1 MQALSGCCRG
11 VTFLGHS
18 NITSPDRRTGKRY
31 RGGSVSERFYVEGG
45 QRLEGEVEVSGA
57 KNAALKFVAAALLA
71 PGRTTL
77 HGVPRIKD
85 INTMLALLDEL
96 GVGTSFSGS
105 TLEID
110 ASTVRSYTA
119 PYELVR
125 QMRASLVVLGPL
137 VARFGEAEVSAP
149 GGCNLGLR
157 KFNFHVDG
165 LRALGADVELD
176 HGFIKASAPNGLR
189 SAEINFFYN
198 DTATTENVMM
208 AAVLAD
214 GVTIIENGAREPEIS
229 ALAGFLNSMGAR
241 VIGAGTGR
249 IEIEG
254 VCELYPTEWTVMP
267 DRIEA
272 GTFLMAT
279 AATGG
284 DVTVT
289 NALPEHLKM
298 ELEKLREMGVEVTV
312 TPGSPGIRVKVDD
325 PASLCGVDVAT
336 LPFPGFA
343 TDLQAQMMVLLTQA
357 SGAGIITENVYE
369 NRLQVAEELNRLDAG
384 IDLFGGHRAL
394 IPGPRRL
401 SGTIVQAPDLRGGAA
416 LVMAGLVSEGTTVVD
431 CATRI
436 LRGYEDFEE
445 KLTNLGATV
454 AFEAGA
460 PIRR

>member
-1 MQALSGCCRG
+1 M
-11 VTFLGHS
+11 
-18 NITSPDRRTGKRY
+18 
-31 RGGSVSERFYVEGG
+31 SERFYVEGG
-45 QRLEGEVEVSGA
+45 RRLQGEVEVSGA

-71 PGRTTL
+71 QGKTVL
-77 HGVPRIKD
+77 HHVPRIKD
-85 INTMLALLDEL
+85 IHTMLALLDEL

-110 ASTVRSYTA
+110 ASTVDSYTA

-176 HGFIKASAPNGLR
+176 HGFIKASAPGGLR
-189 SAEINFFYN
+189 SAEVNFEYPSVG
-198 DTATTENVMM
+198 ATENVMM

-214 GVTIIENGAREPEIS
+214 GITIIENGAREPEIS
-229 ALAGFLNSMGAR
+229 ALAGFLNSMGAQ
-241 VIGAGTGR
+241 VMGAGTGR
-249 IEIEG
+249 IVIEG
-254 VCELYPTEWTVMP
+254 VKVLHPTEWTVMP

-279 AATGG
+279 AAAGG

-298 ELEKLREMGVEVTV
+298 ELDKLREMGVDVSV
-312 TPGSPGIRVKVDD
+312 APGSPGIRVRVDD
-325 PASLCGVDVAT
+325 PASLSGVDVAT

-369 NRLQVAEELNRLDAG
+369 NRLQVAEELNRLDAA

-394 IPGPRRL
+394 VRGPRRL
-401 SGTIVQAPDLRGGAA
+401 SSSIVQSPDLRGGAA

-431 CATRI
+431 GAQHI

-445 KLTNLGATV
+445 KLTALGATV
-454 AFEAGA
+454 AFEAEA
-460 PIRR
+460 PVRH

>member
-1 MQALSGCCRG
+1 M
-11 VTFLGHS
+11 
-18 NITSPDRRTGKRY
+18 
-31 RGGSVSERFYVEGG
+31 SERFYVEGG
-45 QRLEGEVEVSGA
+45 KRLQGQVEVSGA

-71 PGRTTL
+71 PGKTIL
-77 HGVPRIKD
+77 HDVPRIKD
-85 INTMLALLDEL
+85 MHTMLALLDEL
-96 GVGTSFSGS
+96 GVRTSFSGR

-110 ASTVRSYTA
+110 ASTVDSYTA

-157 KFNFHVDG
+157 KFNFHVEG

-189 SAEINFFYN
+189 GTEVNFEYPSVG
-198 DTATTENVMM
+198 ATENVMM

-214 GVTIIENGAREPEIS
+214 GITIIENGAREPEIV
-229 ALAGFLNSMGAR
+229 ALAGFLNSMGAS
-241 VIGAGTGR
+241 VVGAGTGR
-249 IEIEG
+249 IVIEG
-254 VCELYPTEWTVMP
+254 VDELRPTEWTVMP

-272 GTFLMAT
+272 GTFVMAA

-284 DVTVT
+284 DVTVA
-289 NALPEHLKM
+289 NAVPEHLKM
-298 ELEKLREMGVEVTV
+298 ELEKLREMGVEVDATSGV
-312 TPGSPGIRVKVDD
+312 PGVRVRVED
-325 PASLCGVDVAT
+325 PTSLSGVDVAT

-369 NRLQVAEELNRLDAG
+369 NRLQVAEELNRLNAG

-394 IPGPRRL
+394 VRGPRRL
-401 SGTIVQAPDLRGGAA
+401 SGTIVQSPDLRGGAA
-416 LVMAGLVSEGTTVVD
+416 LVMAGLVAEGTTVVD
-431 CATRI
+431 GAKHI
-436 LRGYEDFEE
+436 LRGYENFEE
-445 KLTNLGATV
+445 KLSGLGATV
-454 AFEAGA
+454 AFEAGT
-460 PIRR
+460 PVVP

>member
-1 MQALSGCCRG
+1 M
-11 VTFLGHS
+11 
-18 NITSPDRRTGKRY
+18 
-31 RGGSVSERFYVEGG
+31 SERFYVEGG
-45 QRLEGEVEVSGA
+45 KRLQGEVEVSGA

-71 PGRTTL
+71 PGKTVL
-77 HGVPRIKD
+77 HHVPRIKD
-85 INTMLALLDEL
+85 IHTMLALLDEL

-110 ASTVRSYTA
+110 ASTVDSYTA

-176 HGFIKASAPNGLR
+176 HGFIKASAPGGLR
-189 SAEINFFYN
+189 SAEVNFEYPSVG
-198 DTATTENVMM
+198 ATENVMM

-229 ALAGFLNSMGAR
+229 ALAGFLNSMGAQ
-241 VIGAGTGR
+241 VMGAGTGR
-249 IEIEG
+249 IVIEG
-254 VCELYPTEWTVMP
+254 VKVLHPTEWTVMP

-279 AATGG
+279 AAAGG

-298 ELEKLREMGVEVTV
+298 ELDKLREMGVDVSV
-312 TPGSPGIRVKVDD
+312 APGSPGIRVRVDD
-325 PASLCGVDVAT
+325 PASLSGVDVAT

-369 NRLQVAEELNRLDAG
+369 NRLQVAEELNRLDAA

-394 IPGPRRL
+394 VRGPRRL
-401 SGTIVQAPDLRGGAA
+401 SSSIVQSPDLRGGAA

-431 CATRI
+431 GAQHI

-445 KLTNLGATV
+445 KLTALGATV
-454 AFEAGA
+454 AFEAEA
-460 PIRR
+460 PVRH

>member
-1 MQALSGCCRG
+1 
-11 VTFLGHS
+11 
-18 NITSPDRRTGKRY
+18 
-31 RGGSVSERFYVEGG
+31 VSERFYVEGG
-45 QRLEGEVEVSGA
+45 KRLEGEVEVSGA

-71 PGRTTL
+71 PGKTTL
-77 HGVPRIKD
+77 HHVPRIKD
-85 INTMLALLDEL
+85 IHTMIALLDEL
-96 GVGTSFSGS
+96 GVSTNFAGS

-110 ASTVRSYTA
+110 ASTVDSYTA

-137 VARFGEAEVSAP
+137 AARFGEAEVSAP

-165 LRALGADVELD
+165 LRSLGAEIELD
-176 HGFIKASAPNGLR
+176 HGFIKASAPRGLR
-189 SAEINFFYN
+189 AAEINFEYPSVG
-198 DTATTENVMM
+198 ATENVMM

-229 ALAGFLNSMGAR
+229 ALANFLNSMGAR
-241 VIGAGTGR
+241 VKGAGTGR
-249 IEIEG
+249 IVIEG
-254 VCELYPTEWTVMP
+254 VEELHPTEWTVMP

-284 DVTVT
+284 DVAVI

-298 ELEKLREMGVEVTV
+298 ELEKLREMGVQVDAA
-312 TPGSPGIRVKVDD
+312 PGSPGIRVRVED
-325 PASLCGVDVAT
+325 PASLSGVDVAT

-357 SGAGIITENVYE
+357 TGAGIITENVYE

-394 IPGPRRL
+394 IRGPRRL
-401 SGTIVQAPDLRGGAA
+401 SGSIVQSPDLRGGAA
-416 LVMAGLVSEGTTVVD
+416 LVMAGLVSDGTTVVD
-431 CATRI
+431 GAQHI
-436 LRGYEDFEE
+436 LRGYENFEE
-445 KLTNLGATV
+445 KLTGLGATV
-454 AFEAGA
+454 AFTTEA

>member
-1 MQALSGCCRG
+1 M
-11 VTFLGHS
+11 
-18 NITSPDRRTGKRY
+18 
-31 RGGSVSERFYVEGG
+31 SERFYVEGG
-45 QRLEGEVEVSGA
+45 KRLSGEVEVAGA

-71 PGRTTL
+71 PGKTVL
-77 HGVPRIKD
+77 HHVPRIKD
-85 INTMLALLDEL
+85 IHTMLALLDEL
-96 GVGTSFSGS
+96 GVRTSFSGS

-110 ASTVRSYTA
+110 ASTVDSYTA

-176 HGFIKASAPNGLR
+176 HGFIKATAPGGLR
-189 SAEINFFYN
+189 SAEVNFEYPSVG
-198 DTATTENVMM
+198 ATENVMM

-214 GVTIIENGAREPEIS
+214 GITIIDNGAREPEIS
-229 ALAGFLNSMGAR
+229 ALAGFLNSMGAQ
-241 VIGAGTGR
+241 VMGAGTDR
-249 IEIEG
+249 IVVEG
-254 VCELYPTEWTVMP
+254 VKELHPTEWTVMP

-279 AATGG
+279 AAAGG

-289 NALPEHLKM
+289 NAVSDHLKM
-298 ELEKLREMGVEVTV
+298 ELDKLREMGVDVSA
-312 TPGSPGIRVKVDD
+312 TPGSPGIRVRVDD
-325 PASLCGVDVAT
+325 PASLSGVDVAT

-357 SGAGIITENVYE
+357 SGVGIITENVYE
-369 NRLQVAEELNRLDAG
+369 NRLQVAEELNRLDAA

-394 IPGPRRL
+394 VRGPRRL
-401 SGTIVQAPDLRGGAA
+401 SSSIVQSPDLRGGAA

-431 CATRI
+431 GARHI

-445 KLTNLGATV
+445 KLSGLGATV

-460 PIRR
+460 PVTR

>member
-1 MQALSGCCRG
+1 
-11 VTFLGHS
+11 
-18 NITSPDRRTGKRY
+18 
-31 RGGSVSERFYVEGG
+31 VSERFYVEGG
-45 QRLEGEVEVSGA
+45 KPLLGQVGVSGA
-57 KNAALKFVAAALLA
+57 KNAALKFVAASLLA
-71 PGRTTL
+71 PGRTVL
-77 HGVPRIKD
+77 HHVPRIKD
-85 INTMLALLDEL
+85 MHTMLALLDEL
-96 GVGTSFSGS
+96 GVRTNFSGS

-110 ASTVRSYTA
+110 ASTVDSYTA

-137 VARFGEAEVSAP
+137 AARFGEAEVSAP

-157 KFNFHVDG
+157 KFNFHVEG

-176 HGFIKASAPNGLR
+176 HGFIKASAPDGLR
-189 SAEINFFYN
+189 AAEVNFEYPSVG
-198 DTATTENVMM
+198 ATENVMM

-214 GVTIIENGAREPEIS
+214 GITIIENSAREPEIS
-229 ALAGFLNSMGAR
+229 TLAGFLNSMGAR
-241 VIGAGTGR
+241 IMGAGTGR
-249 IEIEG
+249 IVIEG
-254 VCELYPTEWTVMP
+254 VKQLRPTEWTVMP

-298 ELEKLREMGVEVTV
+298 ELEKLREMGAEVSA
-312 TPGSPGIRVKVDD
+312 TPGSPGIRVRVDD
-325 PASLCGVDVAT
+325 PATLHGVDVAT

-343 TDLQAQMMVLLTQA
+343 TDLQAQVMVLLTQA

-394 IPGPRRL
+394 VRGPRRL

-416 LVMAGLVSEGTTVVD
+416 LVMAGLVAEGTTVVD
-431 CATRI
+431 GAAHI

-445 KLTNLGATV
+445 KLTALGATV

-460 PIRR
+460 TIRH

>member
-1 MQALSGCCRG
+1 
-11 VTFLGHS
+11 
-18 NITSPDRRTGKRY
+18 
-31 RGGSVSERFYVEGG
+31 VSERFYVEGG
-45 QRLEGEVEVSGA
+45 KRLQGEIEVSGA

-71 PGRTTL
+71 PGKTVL
-77 HGVPRIKD
+77 HHVPRIKD
-85 INTMLALLDEL
+85 IHTMIALLDEL
-96 GVGTSFSGS
+96 GVRTDFAGS

-110 ASTVRSYTA
+110 ASTVDSYTA

-165 LRALGADVELD
+165 LRSLGAEVELD
-176 HGFIKASAPNGLR
+176 HGFIKASAPQGLR
-189 SAEINFFYN
+189 ASEVNFEYPSVG
-198 DTATTENVMM
+198 ATENVMM

-229 ALAGFLNSMGAR
+229 ALANFLNSMGAR
-241 VIGAGTGR
+241 VKGAGTGR
-249 IEIEG
+249 IVIEG
-254 VCELYPTEWTVMP
+254 VEELHPTEWTVMP

-298 ELEKLREMGVEVTV
+298 ELEKLREMGVQVDA
-312 TPGSPGIRVKVDD
+312 TPGSPGIRVRVDD
-325 PASLCGVDVAT
+325 PASLSGVDVAT

-394 IPGPRRL
+394 IRGPRRL
-401 SGTIVQAPDLRGGAA
+401 SGSIVQSPDLRGGAA
-416 LVMAGLVSEGTTVVD
+416 LVMAGLVSDGTTVVD
-431 CATRI
+431 GAQHI
-436 LRGYEDFEE
+436 LRGYENFEE
-445 KLTNLGATV
+445 KLTGLGATV

-460 PIRR
+460 PVRR

>member
-1 MQALSGCCRG
+1 
-11 VTFLGHS
+11 
-18 NITSPDRRTGKRY
+18 
-31 RGGSVSERFYVEGG
+31 VSARFYVEGG
-45 QRLEGEVEVSGA
+45 KRLRGEVEVSGA

-71 PGRTTL
+71 PGKTVL
-77 HGVPRIKD
+77 HDVPRIKD
-85 INTMLALLDEL
+85 IRTMLALLDEL
-96 GVGTSFSGS
+96 GVGASFSGS

-110 ASTVRSYTA
+110 ASTVDSYTA

-165 LRALGADVELD
+165 LRSLGAEVALD

-189 SAEINFFYN
+189 AAEVNFEYPSVG
-198 DTATTENVMM
+198 ATENVMM
-208 AAVLAD
+208 ASVLAD
-214 GVTIIENGAREPEIS
+214 GITIIENGAREPEIS
-229 ALAGFLNSMGAR
+229 ALAGFLNSMGAQ
-241 VIGAGTGR
+241 VMGAGTGR
-249 IEIEG
+249 IVIEG
-254 VCELYPTEWTVMP
+254 VKQLHPTEWTVMP

-284 DVTVT
+284 EVTVT
-289 NALPEHLKM
+289 NALSEHLKM
-298 ELEKLREMGVEVTV
+298 ELEKLREMGAEVSS
-312 TPGSPGIRVKVDD
+312 TPGSPGIRVRVED
-325 PASLCGVDVAT
+325 PASLRGVDVAT

-369 NRLQVAEELNRLDAG
+369 NRLQVAEELNRLDAA

-394 IPGPRRL
+394 IRGPRRL

-416 LVMAGLVSEGTTVVD
+416 LVMAGLVAEGTTIVD
-431 CATRI
+431 GAKHI
-436 LRGYEDFEE
+436 LRGYENFEE
-445 KLTNLGATV
+445 KLSGLGATV
-454 AFEAGA
+454 AFEAEA
-460 PIRR
+460 PVTR

>member
-1 MQALSGCCRG
+1 
-11 VTFLGHS
+11 
-18 NITSPDRRTGKRY
+18 
-31 RGGSVSERFYVEGG
+31 VSERFYVEGG
-45 QRLEGEVEVSGA
+45 KNLQGEIEVSGA

-71 PGRTTL
+71 PGKTIL
-77 HGVPRIKD
+77 HHVPRIKD
-85 INTMLALLDEL
+85 MRTMLALLDEL
-96 GVGTSFSGS
+96 GVGTTFSGS

-110 ASTVRSYTA
+110 ASTVDSYTA
-119 PYELVR
+119 PYDLVR

-137 VARFGEAEVSAP
+137 AARFGEAEVSAP

-157 KFNFHVDG
+157 KFNFHVEG
-165 LRALGADVELD
+165 LRALGANVELD
-176 HGFIKASAPNGLR
+176 HGFIKASAPDGLR
-189 SAEINFFYN
+189 AAEVNFEYPSVG
-198 DTATTENVMM
+198 ATENVMM

-214 GVTIIENGAREPEIS
+214 GITIIENGAREPEIS
-229 ALAGFLNSMGAR
+229 ALASFLNSMGAR
-241 VIGAGTGR
+241 VMGAGTGR
-249 IEIEG
+249 IVIEG
-254 VCELYPTEWTVMP
+254 VKKLRPTEWTVMP

-279 AATGG
+279 AAAGG

-298 ELEKLREMGVEVTV
+298 ELEKLREMGAQVTA
-312 TPGSPGIRVKVDD
+312 TPGSPGIRVQVDD
-325 PASLCGVDVAT
+325 PASLRGVDVAT

-343 TDLQAQMMVLLTQA
+343 TDLQAQMMVVLTQS

-394 IPGPRRL
+394 IRGPRRL
-401 SGTIVQAPDLRGGAA
+401 QGAIVQAPDLRGGAA
-416 LVMAGLVSEGTTVVD
+416 LVMAGLVSEGTTLVD
-431 CATRI
+431 GATHI

-445 KLTNLGATV
+445 KLTVLGATV

-460 PIRR
+460 RVTR

>member
-1 MQALSGCCRG
+1 
-11 VTFLGHS
+11 
-18 NITSPDRRTGKRY
+18 
-31 RGGSVSERFYVEGG
+31 
-45 QRLEGEVEVSGA
+45 
-57 KNAALKFVAAALLA
+57 
-71 PGRTTL
+71 
-77 HGVPRIKD
+77 
-85 INTMLALLDEL
+85 MLALLDEL
-96 GVGTSFSGS
+96 GVETNFSGS

-110 ASTVRSYTA
+110 ASTMHSYTA

-157 KFNFHVDG
+157 KFNFHVEG

-189 SAEINFFYN
+189 SAEVTFEYPSVG
-198 DTATTENVMM
+198 ATENVMM
-208 AAVLAD
+208 ASVLAD
-214 GVTIIENGAREPEIS
+214 GITIIENGAREPEIS
-229 ALAGFLNSMGAR
+229 ALAGFLNSMGAN
-241 VIGAGTGR
+241 VMGAGTGR
-249 IEIEG
+249 IVIEG
-254 VCELYPTEWTVMP
+254 VKELHPTRWTVMP

-298 ELEKLREMGVEVTV
+298 ELDKLRDMGVEVTAA
-312 TPGSPGIRVKVDD
+312 PGAPGIRVRVDD
-325 PASLCGVDVAT
+325 PAMLSGVDVAT

-343 TDLQAQMMVLLTQA
+343 TDLQAQMIVLLTRA
-357 SGAGIITENVYE
+357 SGASIITENVYE
-369 NRLQVAEELNRLDAG
+369 NRLQVAEELNRLDAA

-394 IPGPRRL
+394 IRGPRQL

-416 LVMAGLVSEGTTVVD
+416 LVMAGLIADGTTVVD
-431 CATRI
+431 GAKHI
-436 LRGYEDFEE
+436 LRGYEDFED
-445 KLTNLGATV
+445 KLSNLGATV
-454 AFEAGA
+454 AFEAQA
-460 PIRR
+460 PVRR